1 MPKRKRKSRYREK
14 HSFQRLQP
22 RTMLASFQLLV
33 AGQTNDEVI
42 EVLVDN
48 ELVQTIEN
56 VGGDA
61 DARQFESYF
70 FETRNDSPSNVQ
82 VRFTNDGIVNGED
95 REVRVHSIT
104 IDGERFRT
112 NELDVFFESE
122 SDDCHSGFIH
132 SQLLSCS
139 GYFEFQFD
147 DDEPTVVEEPGV
159 EDPGVEEPGD
169 EEPGDDVLTIDGV
182 IRTSDIDSQWSRFD
196 FRTLD
201 DPVIIAGPP
210 TNVDDSPGVVQVR
223 SVSDTSV
230 DLRFKEWRYQDFVH
244 GEETVSWLAIS
255 EGRYTTPD
263 GSTWEVGKF
272 DLGQLNQF
280 KTVEFKAAFDN
291 TPYLFLTVQTQNGA
305 PVLVRAE
312 NIDLDSFDASLFE
325 EQDFFGTGH
334 VVESVGYLAI
344 DPAAQ
349 SGVVNIGGVDLPYQL
364 GREQIGTDPENIA
377 GFAVQLQ
384 EEQSL
389 DDETDHA
396 PESVNA
402 FSLSRRHFA
411 QIVGVADIDPV
422 ALRQTPLL
430 SSPLSL
436 PPGFELEEVA
446 SDDAFALAVGVEIDA
461 QGRQFVANVN
471 GLIYEIVDG
480 QRQDTPFLDIQ
491 QEVSNVNFGSGQLT
505 GFTLDPDF
513 VNNGYVYVLYTT
525 TVDGESFGR
534 LTRFTRSSSDPSIVD
549 KTTARHLIG
558 RTADTGFIA
567 TDFHSLGDLEFG
579 EDGTLLVSWGDSAS
593 NSLDDPS
600 HFNSQNL
607 DVLAGKIFRINAAT
621 GRGFATNPFFD
632 GDFSSNRSKVWA
644 YGVRNG
650 FRFTVQPG
658 TGATDLRGNPGRIL
672 LADVGRDRF
681 EELNVVERGD
691 NLGWPYFEGPV
702 TFRDGVPVDQT
713 FVAPALA
720 FAHPAARSV
729 TGGVFIQ
736 GDNYPEQYRNKFLI
750 ADHVV
755 GWIQAV
761 EVHDDG
767 SVEASTFATGIQGI
781 TDMFYDPNS
790 GDVFIAGLGRGTIFA
805 DGEGLLGLY
814 RLRYVGS

>member
-1 MPKRKRKSRYREK
+1 
-14 HSFQRLQP
+14 
-22 RTMLASFQLLV
+22 MLASFQLLV

-112 NELDVFFESE
+112 NELDVFFQSE

-169 EEPGDDVLTIDGV
+169 EEPGDEEPGDDVLTIDGV

-201 DPVIIAGPP
+201 NPVIIAGPP

-223 SVSDTSV
+223 NVSDTSV

-244 GEETVSWLAIS
+244 GEENVSWLAIS

-280 KTVEFKAAFDN
+280 KTVEFKASFDN
-291 TPYLFLTVQTQNGA
+291 TPYLFLTVQTQNAA

-349 SGVVNIGGVDLPYQL
+349 SGVCL
-364 GREQIGTDPENIA
+364 
-377 GFAVQLQ
+377 
-384 EEQSL
+384 
-389 DDETDHA
+389 
-396 PESVNA
+396 
-402 FSLSRRHFA
+402 
-411 QIVGVADIDPV
+411 
-422 ALRQTPLL
+422 
-430 SSPLSL
+430 
-436 PPGFELEEVA
+436 
-446 SDDAFALAVGVEIDA
+446 
-461 QGRQFVANVN
+461 
-471 GLIYEIVDG
+471 
-480 QRQDTPFLDIQ
+480 
-491 QEVSNVNFGSGQLT
+491 
-505 GFTLDPDF
+505 
-513 VNNGYVYVLYTT
+513 LYTSPSPR
-525 TVDGESFGR
+525 DKRQSR
-534 LTRFTRSSSDPSIVD
+534 MPSS
-549 KTTARHLIG
+549 A
-558 RTADTGFIA
+558 
-567 TDFHSLGDLEFG
+567 
-579 EDGTLLVSWGDSAS
+579 
-593 NSLDDPS
+593 
-600 HFNSQNL
+600 
-607 DVLAGKIFRINAAT
+607 
-621 GRGFATNPFFD
+621 
-632 GDFSSNRSKVWA
+632 
-644 YGVRNG
+644 
-650 FRFTVQPG
+650 
-658 TGATDLRGNPGRIL
+658 
-672 LADVGRDRF
+672 
-681 EELNVVERGD
+681 
-691 NLGWPYFEGPV
+691 
-702 TFRDGVPVDQT
+702 
-713 FVAPALA
+713 
-720 FAHPAARSV
+720 
-729 TGGVFIQ
+729 
-736 GDNYPEQYRNKFLI
+736 
-750 ADHVV
+750 
-755 GWIQAV
+755 
-761 EVHDDG
+761 
-767 SVEASTFATGIQGI
+767 
-781 TDMFYDPNS
+781 
-790 GDVFIAGLGRGTIFA
+790 
-805 DGEGLLGLY
+805 
-814 RLRYVGS
+814 